1 MTIIDREMKSEVF
14 STEKSQNSLDCQ
26 ASFNSDGVITLRNY
40 NIENGKDSDEII
52 ILSAEETQ
60 AIIRLFSRMGG
71 MIGNKTLP
79 F

>member
-1 MTIIDREMKSEVF
+1 MKILDREMTVNETITSKSN
-14 STEKSQNSLDCQ
+14 NSLYCQ

-40 NIENGKDSDEII
+40 NITNRNSDEII

-60 AIIRLFSRMGG
+60 AIIKLFKELKSYVSD
-71 MIGNKTLP
+71 LP